1 MYDVWAEDVIKIEG
15 LEVFA
20 HHGVFPEEKEKGQK
34 FLVNAALH
42 MDARRA
48 GREDA
53 LALSTD
59 YGDLCH
65 FITRWMQEN
74 TCRLL
79 EAVAERLSEAILLK
93 YQLIA
98 AVDLEIRKPEA
109 PIDLPFGYVSVE
121 VHRGWHR
128 VYLAVGSNIGFREH
142 YIEEGV
148 NALRIHPLICVKKVS
163 QMIRTKPYGGV
174 EQEDFLNGALEIET
188 LLTPEEL
195 LEALHRI
202 EDAAG
207 RTREVHWGPRTLDL
221 DILFYDK
228 LVYESDDLTIPHVDL
243 ENREFVLE
251 PLREIAPGYRHPVL
265 HRTVEQLAGA
275 LAAESEP
282 VTGTQ

>member
-79 EAVAERLSEAILLK
+79 EAVAERLS
-93 YQLIA
+93 
-98 AVDLEIRKPEA
+98 AVSYTHLT
-109 PIDLPFGYVSVE
+109 LPTICSV
-121 VHRGWHR
+121 
-128 VYLAVGSNIGFREH
+128 
-142 YIEEGV
+142 
-148 NALRIHPLICVKKVS
+148 
-163 QMIRTKPYGGV
+163 
-174 EQEDFLNGALEIET
+174 
-188 LLTPEEL
+188 
-195 LEALHRI
+195 
-202 EDAAG
+202 
-207 RTREVHWGPRTLDL
+207 
-221 DILFYDK
+221 
-228 LVYESDDLTIPHVDL
+228 
-243 ENREFVLE
+243 
-251 PLREIAPGYRHPVL
+251 
-265 HRTVEQLAGA
+265 
-275 LAAESEP
+275 
-282 VTGTQ
+282 